1 VRTAPRGERNERLF
15 WAACRAGAAGHDGAA
30 LIAAG
35 MRLGL
40 PLIEAKRTVESGL
53 AQGARR

>member
-1 VRTAPRGERNERLF
+1 MSAFDPLAEEPHWVAWPRDGR
-15 WAACRAGAAGHDGAA
+15 HQDGAA
-30 LIAAG
+30 LITAG

-40 PLIEAKRTVESGL
+40 PLVEGRKTVESGL